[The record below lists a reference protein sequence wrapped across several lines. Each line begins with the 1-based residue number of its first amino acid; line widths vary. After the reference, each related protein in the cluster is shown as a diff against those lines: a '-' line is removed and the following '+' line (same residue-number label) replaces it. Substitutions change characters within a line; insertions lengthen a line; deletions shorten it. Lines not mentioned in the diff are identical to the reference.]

1 MKKLIESVEG
11 LNECPPGMPMEQHE
25 GNPVTMNVSLTA
37 SGKEHVADLIN
48 MMKNAG
54 MEAAH
59 EPEMAV
65 MPARLDME
73 RLRNIVDEPETP
85 CGGEGW
91 TNSPEE
97 SISPI
102 EDVTTNAGGGL
113 NGPKHP
119 TDIRVKDAPAYNE
132 EEIEEWDNEPDEEYK
147 DDDYMKNDLAGG
159 LNRRKKQYKAAQ
171 PGDNAIAME
180 TIKNE
185 LQKALTEKMKDKE
198 VQEDDDPC
206 WDGYEM
212 IGMKKKGGKEVPN
225 CVPKKKK

>member
-11 LNECPPGMPMEQHE
+11 LNECPPDMMAPHEEQ

-54 MEAAH
+54 MEAAQ
-59 EPEMAV
+59 EPEVAV

-73 RLRNIVDEPETP
+73 RLRGIVDEPEPT
-85 CGGEGW
+85 GW

-97 SISPI
+97 SVSPI

-119 TDIRVKDAPAYNE
+119 HDIRVKDAPAYEDE
-132 EEIEEWDNEPDEEYK
+132 ELEEWDYEPDEEYK

-180 TIKNE
+180 TIKDE
-185 LQKALTEKMKDKE
+185 LQKALTEKMKD
-198 VQEDDDPC
+198 
-206 WDGYEM
+206 
-212 IGMKKKGGKEVPN
+212 
-225 CVPKKKK
+225 